1 MYKEAHIVARML
13 HILTSVWVLRI
24 PNACKIC
31 LVNVFHAEKLK
42 REKRK
47 KFAAGDWQPC
57 ICFIHSLTQPK
68 VENKKKKKN
77 LLLDFDLK

>member
-13 HILTSVWVLRI
+13 HFLTSVWVLRI
-24 PNACKIC
+24 PNACKIR

-47 KFAAGDWQPC
+47 KFAAGDWHLFHP
-57 ICFIHSLTQPK
+57 FIDSAK
-68 VENKKKKKN
+68 GR
-77 LLLDFDLK
+77 